1 MAAKKGIPKEPQ
13 TRTAQFVGH
22 RDRLR
27 KRFAESGENGLP
39 DYELLELVLFNA
51 IPRRDVKLIAKLLI
65 AKFGDLSGVIG
76 AADNQLLE
84 QEHVTPRVI
93 HEIRLIEKVALK
105 LGQSKILHKGVLS
118 SWPQLISYC
127 RTKMAEKTIEEFHVL
142 FLDKKNQIIADEI
155 MSRGTVDHVPVYPR
169 DIIKRALEL
178 DASGIILVHN
188 HPSGDPS
195 PSRADIDM
203 TSKINKMA
211 QSFSLKL
218 HDHLIIGRQSEV
230 SFKNLGLI
238 V

>member
-1 MAAKKGIPKEPQ
+1 
-13 TRTAQFVGH
+13 
-22 RDRLR
+22 
-27 KRFAESGENGLP
+27 
-39 DYELLELVLFNA
+39 LELILFNA
-51 IPRRDVKLIAKLLI
+51 IPRRDVKQLAKSLI

-76 AADNQLLE
+76 ASDTQLRE
-84 QEHVTPRVI
+84 IETVTPRVI
-93 HEIRLIEKVALK
+93 HEIRLIEAVALK

-118 SWPQLISYC
+118 SWPQLIQYC
-127 RTKMAEKTIEEFHVL
+127 RTKMAEKTREEFHVI

-155 MSRGTVDHVPVYPR
+155 MSRGTVDHAPVYPR

-178 DASGIILVHN
+178 DASGMILVHN

-238 V
+238 A